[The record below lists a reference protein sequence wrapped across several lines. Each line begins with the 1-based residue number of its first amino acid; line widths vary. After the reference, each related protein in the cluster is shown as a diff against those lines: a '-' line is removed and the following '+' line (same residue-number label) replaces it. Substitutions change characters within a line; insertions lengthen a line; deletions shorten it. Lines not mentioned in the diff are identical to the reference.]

1 MVGLQCV
8 IVVFPDHTHSLFY
21 VIRPSIFCLFML
33 ATSVLNMLIL
43 SLFKVE
49 TIGDAY
55 MVVSGLPTRNYNKH
69 AGEIALMALNL
80 LSSVTTFR
88 IRHRADTQLQLRIGI
103 HSGTLFFSFIDR
115 NAYMHLALVY
125 AW

>member
-1 MVGLQCV
+1 M
-8 IVVFPDHTHSLFY
+8 T
-21 VIRPSIFCLFML
+21 
-33 ATSVLNMLIL
+33 LNMLHL
-43 SLFKVE
+43 FLFKVE

-103 HSGTLFFSFIDR
+103 HSGMMFV
-115 NAYMHLALVY
+115 LV
-125 AW
+125 